1 MCTALQSVG
10 TSLPRSS
17 TSYLSGSI
25 LASSRWLGQFELWR
39 NFAAAMFFTL
49 SHLSGSSL
57 AGCLGQFG
65 LWRNLSFWPMLIPM
79 PMLSDPGGS
88 WECQFATKSMSA
100 MISIYQNQN
109 VMRYQYIKG
118 KMSGYINTSKP
129 KCQVI
134 SIHHNQGKKISIH
147 QHQCQ
152 IIIYQSQYYIYKWHN
167 SAEENHW
174 IDAVI
179 SWVVLFNLCFSS
191 HYMKLYW

>member
-65 LWRNLSFWPMLIPM
+65 LWRNLPFGLMLILM

-100 MISIYQNQN
+100 VWYQCIITK
-109 VMRYQYIKG
+109 VRKYQYI
-118 KMSGYINTSKP
+118 NVN
-129 KCQVI
+129 CQITIQI
-134 SIHHNQGKKISIH
+134 SIKASIIFANVKS
-147 QHQCQ
+147 QH
-152 IIIYQSQYYIYKWHN
+152 
-167 SAEENHW
+167 
-174 IDAVI
+174 
-179 SWVVLFNLCFSS
+179 SWLVKLTDNYEIVLKYCN
-191 HYMKLYW
+191 